1 MLRFSPVKCVVWVWT
16 WTVVVATKPDIN
28 TDRQLD
34 QRVSLV
40 RKLAGP
46 SRYCLKTS
54 DALTSADYDLS
65 GQYLTVAYETCPD
78 FRCDF
83 NYAFF
88 PAYKDYKKACSAA
101 NGAFARYK
109 ATLLCSDGTAFVL
122 KNIPLCLVSENAN
135 KNCAPM
141 QLGDDLESF
150 YDDFY
155 RCAATVTNTG
165 YADSSGNKPVKK
177 PVKRPHRRPRNKRVR
192 R

>member
-34 QRVSLV
+34 QSDSPV

-54 DALTSADYDLS
+54 DALTSADYNLS

-88 PAYKDYKKACSAA
+88 PYKDYKTACSAA
-101 NGAFARYK
+101 NGAFATYK
-109 ATLLCSDGTAFVL
+109 ATLSCSDGAAFVL
-122 KNIPLCLVSENAN
+122 KNIPLCLVSNN
-135 KNCAPM
+135 VDKKCAPK
-141 QLGDDLESF
+141 QLEDGLESF

-155 RCAATVTNTG
+155 RCAATVTNAG
-165 YADSSGNKPVKK
+165 YTDYSGNKPAKK
-177 PVKRPHRRPRNKRVR
+177 PVKRPVRRRPKGMA
-192 R
+192 